1 MSFYVGRPDMKAKF
15 IIPLIAVVL
24 CLAFLVENLKFQRA
38 LFGLAL
44 ILITTLLWRTAVRLR
59 SGPVRPGGAQPDGP
73 ANGSQPI
80 RSETNPKPPAADS
93 RR

>member
-1 MSFYVGRPDMKAKF
+1 MKAKF
-15 IIPLIAVVL
+15 FILLIGVVL
-24 CLAFLVENLKFQRA
+24 CLAFLIENLRVQRV

-44 ILITTLLWRTAVRLR
+44 ILITSWLWRIGVRLR
-59 SGPVRPGGAQPDGP
+59 NGPVLGRAQPEGP

-80 RSETNPKPPAADS
+80 RSETDPTPPAADF

>member
-1 MSFYVGRPDMKAKF
+1 MKAKF

-59 SGPVRPGGAQPDGP
+59 NGPVLGRAQPDGP

-80 RSETNPKPPAADS
+80 RSETNSASSAADS